1 MDQNLLSEGQLVA
14 DVAQLR
20 DRFSH
25 TQTLY
30 REVAA
35 LLFFRYGVTPT
46 ANKLYQLVRKGSM
59 SAPAEAL
66 QAFWQDLRE
75 KSRVRLDLADIP
87 KELQTLTGELLGR
100 IWQQSME
107 HVRQELHAYQ
117 TQADE
122 QVQQARTQAH
132 DAEQHART
140 QEQARLHAEQTI
152 TQLQQQLQANREE
165 KAALSQAVVHARQRQ
180 DELESEKTALQH
192 ELRRQGEQFT
202 QDLGQLQKAIELTEE
217 RAQASERRA
226 LLEIDKERS
235 AQTRLRQQLE
245 QAELALREQR
255 QRNENAQQAAQEQL
269 QAARQE
275 LGQEQGERR
284 ALQAA
289 LDFSSGLARE
299 MQTELQLLRTRSAL
313 LEREKEELHDHILA
327 LRAKLEQIQAQ
338 RPSPVRL
345 KRRLIPPASEQAQE
359 SP

>member
-1 MDQNLLSEGQLVA
+1 MDQNALTEGQLQA

-35 LLFFRYGVTPT
+35 LLFFRYGTTPT

-66 QAFWQDLRE
+66 QAFWQELRE

-87 KELQTLTGELLGR
+87 DELQSLTGELLGR
-100 IWQQSME
+100 VWQQSME
-107 HVRQELHAYQ
+107 HARQELQAYQ
-117 TQADE
+117 VQADE
-122 QVQQARTQAH
+122 QVKQARTQAQN
-132 DAEQHART
+132 AEQRAQTHERAH
-140 QEQARLHAEQTI
+140 QQAEQGI
-152 TQLQQQLQANREE
+152 AQLQQQLQASREE
-165 KAALSQAVVHARQRQ
+165 KVALAQDLHHARQRQ
-180 DELESEKTALQH
+180 DELENEKSALQH

-245 QAELALREQR
+245 QIEQALQEQR
-255 QRNENAQQAAQEQL
+255 QRHDIDQKTAQDQL

-284 ALQAA
+284 AMQAA
-289 LDFSSGLARE
+289 LDFSNGLARE

-313 LEREKEELHDHILA
+313 LEREKEDLHDHVLM
-327 LRAKLEQIQAQ
+327 LRSKLEQIQAE

-345 KRRLIPPASEQAQE
+345 KRRPIPPAAGQTD
-359 SP
+359 